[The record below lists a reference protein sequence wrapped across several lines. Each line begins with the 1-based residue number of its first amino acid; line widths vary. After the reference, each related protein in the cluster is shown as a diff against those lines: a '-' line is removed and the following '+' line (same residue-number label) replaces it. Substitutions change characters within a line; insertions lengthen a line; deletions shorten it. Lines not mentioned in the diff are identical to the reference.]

1 MTLKLTYETDS
12 QRAIKLLSRYERVI
26 EISQQL
32 TSTLDA
38 KTLLRRIITAASD
51 LTDSEAASILLLD
64 TATGELR
71 FEMATNWSTPELER
85 FVVPLE
91 GSIAGWVVLNNEVR
105 VIADTRQEPDFFP
118 DVDKDTGFKT
128 HNLIAVPLRSHQG
141 KVIGTLEAINKL
153 NNADYDVEDVKMLTM
168 LAVHA
173 AIAIENVRLFQQSD
187 FMAEMVHEL
196 RNPLQ
201 SLKSS
206 ATLLQRRALPDDKRA
221 ETLSMMESEI
231 ERLVKLTTEYL
242 DIARLESGR
251 TTLQIA
257 EVPLDALV
265 TECVQQVQP
274 QAVERQIDVGIT
286 LNALTV
292 RADRGKVKQVL
303 LNLLTNAVKYNRP
316 SGKIH
321 ISVVPIEE
329 ADTHYGQVSVTDTG
343 YGISKE
349 NQRNMFQKFYRVPDT
364 AHSTQGTGLG
374 LAIARHI
381 IEAHGGAI
389 WLESEVDKGSTFYF
403 TLPTAN

>member
-1 MTLKLTYETDS
+1 VTSIHTYETDS
-12 QRAIKLLSRYERVI
+12 LRAIKLLSRYERVI

-51 LTDSEAASILLLD
+51 LTESEAASILLLD
-64 TATGELR
+64 PATGELR

-85 FVVPLE
+85 FVVPLD
-91 GSIAGWVVLNNEVR
+91 GSIAGWVVLNNQVR

-118 DVDKDTGFKT
+118 DVDKDTGFQT
-128 HNLIAVPLRSHQG
+128 RNLIAVPLRSHQG
-141 KVIGTLEAINKL
+141 KVIGTLEAINKT
-153 NNADYDVEDVKMLTM
+153 AHGAYDVEDVKMLTM

-206 ATLLQRRALPDDKRA
+206 AALLQRRALTDDKRA

-274 QAVERQIDVGIT
+274 QAVERHIDVGIS
-286 LNALTV
+286 LNSLTV
-292 RADRGKVKQVL
+292 RADRAKVKQVL

-316 SGKIH
+316 SGKIYIAV
-321 ISVVPIEE
+321 ISVEE
-329 ADTHYGQVSVTDTG
+329 ADTRYGQVSVTDTG

-389 WLESEVDKGSTFYF
+389 WLESEVDKGSTFHF
-403 TLPTAN
+403 TLPTIP

>member
-1 MTLKLTYETDS
+1 VTFSHTHETDS

-153 NNADYDVEDVKMLTM
+153 NKAAYDVEDVKMLTM

-206 ATLLQRRALPDDKRA
+206 ATLLQRRALPEDKRA
-221 ETLSMMESEI
+221 ETLTMMESEI

-274 QAVERQIDVGIT
+274 QAVERQIDVGIS

-316 SGKIH
+316 FGRIH
-321 ISVVPIEE
+321 ISLVPIEE

-364 AHSTQGTGLG
+364 AQTTQGTGLG

-403 TLPTAN
+403 TLPTVN

>member
-1 MTLKLTYETDS
+1 MTFSHTHETDS

-153 NNADYDVEDVKMLTM
+153 NKAAYDVEDVKMLTM

-206 ATLLQRRALPDDKRA
+206 ATLLQRRALPEDKRA
-221 ETLSMMESEI
+221 ETLTMMESEI

-274 QAVERQIDVGIT
+274 QAVERQIDVGIS

-316 SGKIH
+316 FGRIH
-321 ISVVPIEE
+321 ISLVPIEE

-364 AHSTQGTGLG
+364 AQTTQGTGLG

-403 TLPTAN
+403 TLPTVN